1 MEGPLDVIL
10 FFFLVSRSMGG
21 MLTFSFF
28 FLFPL
33 IGMMSLS
40 APHITDIL
48 SFQDPSLNLLSG
60 IVNISG
66 PPYLSSPSQAAAAPS
81 EDQSPRSRP
90 PVSGPKSDAIS
101 AALVQTTDV
110 EAFQR
115 AAISFVDGMSHKWS
129 RSSDPE
135 CHDGGSQ
142 HWHLTKQIW
151 IGDVILQPR
160 HITLKAATRKQDP
173 TAFFRAGERHHD
185 DGSLACR
192 IPLLYV
198 YGSRDEIVY
207 GENVLQILRD
217 CWKDGERMEVLRI
230 EDGDH
235 IPWMTDSENFREGV
249 LGWIGRHTQAVA
261 SNE

>member
-1 MEGPLDVIL
+1 
-10 FFFLVSRSMGG
+10 
-21 MLTFSFF
+21 
-28 FLFPL
+28 
-33 IGMMSLS
+33 MSLL

-66 PPYLSSPSQAAAAPS
+66 PPYLSSPSQAAAAS
-81 EDQSPRSRP
+81 DQSPRSRP
-90 PVSGPKSDAIS
+90 PVSGPRSDAIS

-129 RSSDPE
+129 RSSE
-135 CHDGGSQ
+135 SQ
-142 HWHLTKQIW
+142 SHGDHWHLTKQIW

-173 TAFFRAGERHHD
+173 TAFFRAGERNHD
-185 DGSLACR
+185 DGSQACR

-198 YGSRDEIVY
+198 YGSKDEIVY

-217 CWKDGERMEVLRI
+217 CWKDEERMDLLRI

-235 IPWMTDSENFREGV
+235 IPWMTDSEKFREGV
-249 LGWIGRHTQAVA
+249 LGWIGRHTRAVA
-261 SNE
+261 GDE